1 MKNNSTFEFAD
12 NGIIVRYDDNYVEI
26 MEHEPS
32 LKNTFLKQID
42 LTKEQKTIGLSY
54 GGIIANT
61 LQCFD
66 EETFCNAAGFKVNLE
81 LTPIFEKKQLIPKK
95 K

>member
-1 MKNNSTFEFAD
+1 MKNNSIFEFAD
-12 NGIIVRYDDNYVEI
+12 NGIIIRYDDSFVEI
-26 MEHEPS
+26 MEHEPR
-32 LKNTFLKQID
+32 LNKTFVKQID
-42 LTKEQKTIGLSY
+42 LTKEQKTIGLLY

-66 EETFCNAAGFKVNLE
+66 EETFSKAVGFKVNLE
-81 LTPIFEKKQLIPKK
+81 LTPVFDKKQLIPKK

>member
-1 MKNNSTFEFAD
+1 
-12 NGIIVRYDDNYVEI
+12 
-26 MEHEPS
+26 MEHDTN
-32 LKNTFLKQID
+32 LKKTFLRQID

-66 EETFCNAAGFKVNLE
+66 EDTFCKAVGFKVNLE